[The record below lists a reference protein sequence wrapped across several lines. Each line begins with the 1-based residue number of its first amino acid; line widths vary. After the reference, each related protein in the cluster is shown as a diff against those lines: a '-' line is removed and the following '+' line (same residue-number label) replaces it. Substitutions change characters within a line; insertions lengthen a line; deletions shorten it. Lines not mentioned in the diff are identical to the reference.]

1 MPRILV
7 VDDEHLIVD
16 SLTYS
21 FRQEGY
27 EVKAVEDG
35 ESALAIVPEF
45 HPDVIVLDIMLP
57 GINGREVCRRLRSFS
72 TVPVIM
78 LTARSDEID
87 RVLGLEV
94 GADDYLV
101 KPFSFREL
109 LARIQAIL
117 RRVALDQQVD
127 ASKLIVAGSLRLDIV
142 ARRIFKDNEEIQVSA
157 REFDLLAILMTNM
170 GQAMSRS
177 NLINKVWGIDWVGE
191 TRTLD
196 VHIRWLRLK
205 IETDPASPKFIQTVR
220 GYGYRFAGAE
230 ELE

>member
-1 MPRILV
+1 
-7 VDDEHLIVD
+7 
-16 SLTYS
+16 
-21 FRQEGY
+21 
-27 EVKAVEDG
+27 
-35 ESALAIVPEF
+35 
-45 HPDVIVLDIMLP
+45 MLP
-57 GINGREVCRRLRSFS
+57 DINGREVCRRLRSFS
-72 TVPVIM
+72 AVPVIM

-117 RRVALDQQVD
+117 RRVALDQQVGT
-127 ASKLIVAGSLRLDIV
+127 SKLIQAGPLRLDVI
-142 ARRIFKDNEEIQVSA
+142 ARRVFKDDQEIQVSA
-157 REFDLLAILMTNM
+157 REFDVLTTLMTNM

-205 IETDPASPKFIQTVR
+205 IEADPASPKFIQTVR